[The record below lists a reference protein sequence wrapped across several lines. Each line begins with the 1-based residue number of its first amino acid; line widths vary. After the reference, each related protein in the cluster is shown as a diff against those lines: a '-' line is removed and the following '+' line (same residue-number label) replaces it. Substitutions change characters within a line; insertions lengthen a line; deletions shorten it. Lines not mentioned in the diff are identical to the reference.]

1 MGNLDNFIYI
11 LAIFIFASGFAIII
25 LSANYLR
32 KLVGLTIIQASVLL
46 LYLAASKVGSGIA
59 PIDKCLKNINCQVEY
74 TSPISH
80 VLMLTAIVVGFATF
94 AVGIALILRMNKEL
108 DSE

>member
-1 MGNLDNFIYI
+1 MGNLDNLIYI
-11 LAIFIFASGFAIII
+11 LSIFIFASGFAIII

-46 LYLAASKVGSGIA
+46 LYLAASKVGPGIA